1 MPDVTV
7 TVTTG
12 TPVTVQVASPAT
24 NNVNQAGGNAS
35 VTVENQAAAAN
46 TVEIASQDA
55 TVTVQN
61 PGSAADQVHSIEK
74 FSGAGGT
81 GYTTLTSNQMSGAT
95 EIPTGYRF
103 KASTLILFKNGI
115 LMEKDSDYSEAADR
129 EGFTLLVA
137 VEASDKIEGRYVRN

>member
-12 TPVTVQVASPAT
+12 NPVTLQVASPAT
-24 NNVNQAGGNAS
+24 NNVNQAGGDAT
-35 VTVENQAAAAN
+35 VTVENQAAATN
-46 TVEIASQDA
+46 TVEMASQDA
-55 TVTVQN
+55 NVTIQN

-74 FSGAGGT
+74 WSGTAGT
-81 GYTTLTSNQMSGAT
+81 GYTTLTANQRSGAA

-129 EGFTLLVA
+129 EGFTLLIA
-137 VEASDKIEGRYVRN
+137 IDSTDKIEGRYVRN